1 MWSREVGKERIEWE
15 KKGVYLL
22 YQKKQLNWSER
33 ERERERERNG
43 GRRVKI
49 EVSWLEIEGCVVVRM
64 SVELCRALLWLCTN
78 GELLALYYV
87 LRFSKHSERSS
98 RVKKKGGKI
107 GGFFLGSRW
116 KSNEKISNYEED
128 EARNEAK
135 QRNCWQQRRMINWWA
150 WVGLGWVGFVG
161 GGLCSVH
168 CSVLCDQFWCLVV
181 GLCYSTFRP
190 NIFGQCN
197 HLIWP
202 KFKFSTYCLNFYN
215 SLDHLY

>member
-1 MWSREVGKERIEWE
+1 MG

-135 QRNCWQQRRMINWWA
+135 QRNCWQQRWMINWWA

-161 GGLCSVH
+161 ADCAVCTAQ
-168 CSVLCDQFWCLVV
+168 CSVLLWPVLLFGCWAMLFHVPTKYFWA
-181 GLCYSTFRP
+181 
-190 NIFGQCN
+190 CN
-197 HLIWP
+197 HPIRP
-202 KFKFSTYCLNFYN
+202 KFKLSTYGLNFYN

>member
-15 KKGVYLL
+15 KKGFTYFTRRSS
-22 YQKKQLNWSER
+22 WIEA
-33 ERERERERNG
+33 RERERERNG

-49 EVSWLEIEGCVVVRM
+49 EVSWLEIEGCVVVWM

-78 GELLALYYV
+78 GELLALYHV
-87 LRFSKHSERSS
+87 LWFSKHSERSS

-116 KSNEKISNYEED
+116 KRNEKISNYEED

-135 QRNCWQQRRMINWWA
+135 QRNCWQQRWMINWWA

-168 CSVLCDQFWCLVV
+168 CSVLCVVVTSSGVWLLGYAIPRSDQIFLGNVTTWFGRNLSCLPIV
-181 GLCYSTFRP
+181 
-190 NIFGQCN
+190 
-197 HLIWP
+197 
-202 KFKFSTYCLNFYN
+202 
-215 SLDHLY
+215 